1 MVVALLALSSV
12 MILGGIAAVVQGF
25 PYVRLESGLAMV
37 IGGSTAAS
45 AGVVLLGLTAIVY
58 RLLKLHGAVSEWR
71 TASPQIDIPAAP
83 SAGTVPWEASTPE
96 APAFAAPEVAPP
108 QRPSLAGI
116 GAAGAGAAGLAG
128 LSLGALRP
136 GGRGSEPVFED
147 PAPSAEPQPSVA
159 EPLLPDL
166 LPETA
171 PPRASDDD
179 LFRAPEPAH
188 APAPA
193 FSEPVTASVVAP
205 RDEERIEVDPP
216 AVGPIGLRS
225 FLDEPAPA
233 PTAQAPSAQPEPS
246 PEPEASASQELQ
258 GSGPQDEA
266 QEPEARELEV
276 QEPEAQEPESEATAA
291 EERHAVGSYASG
303 ANTYV
308 MFSDGSI
315 EADTPRGRF
324 TFGSLDELKS
334 FVNAGGEEARGAA

>member
-1 MVVALLALSSV
+1 
-12 MILGGIAAVVQGF
+12 
-25 PYVRLESGLAMV
+25 
-37 IGGSTAAS
+37 
-45 AGVVLLGLTAIVY
+45 
-58 RLLKLHGAVSEWR
+58 
-71 TASPQIDIPAAP
+71 
-83 SAGTVPWEASTPE
+83 
-96 APAFAAPEVAPP
+96 
-108 QRPSLAGI
+108 
-116 GAAGAGAAGLAG
+116 
-128 LSLGALRP
+128 
-136 GGRGSEPVFED
+136 
-147 PAPSAEPQPSVA
+147 
-159 EPLLPDL
+159 
-166 LPETA
+166 
-171 PPRASDDD
+171 
-179 LFRAPEPAH
+179 
-188 APAPA
+188 
-193 FSEPVTASVVAP
+193 VTASVVAP

-216 AVGPIGLRS
+216 IVGPIGLRS

-266 QEPEARELEV
+266 QEPEAREI
-276 QEPEAQEPESEATAA
+276 EAQEPESEATAA